1 MRAWTGVARRGCS
14 ARPNPNPNP
23 DPNSG
28 PSPSPSPSPNPS
40 PNPNPNPMPKPKP
53 KPKPNRNQARL
64 LGTFDERPKYKQ
76 LDELVRIRQ
85 KEAAAPR

>member
-14 ARPNPNPNP
+14 ARPNPTPNP

-28 PSPSPSPSPNPS
+28 PSPSPGPSPNPS
-40 PNPNPNPMPKPKP
+40 PKPKP